1 MKIQELL
8 RQKISERRNYLAYSK
23 FLDEKRDELAKK
35 LGKEFCRI
43 SGKKDEEICYSE
55 KFQKLQKKMRKNSK
69 DRKTAGKILKGM
81 KREIKEIAKSA
92 CNRRD
97 SYPRDPFDSFFI

>member
-8 RQKISERRNYLAYSK
+8 KQKISERRNYLAYSK
-23 FLDEKRDELAKK
+23 FLDEKRDALAKK
-35 LGKEFCRI
+35 IGKEFCRI
-43 SGKKDEEICYSE
+43 AEKKGEEICYSE
-55 KFQKLQKKMRKNSK
+55 KFQKLQKKIRKNAK
-69 DRKTAGKILKGM
+69 DRKAADKILKGM
-81 KREIKEIAKSA
+81 KREIKDIAKAA

>member
-23 FLDEKRDELAKK
+23 FLDEKRDALAKK
-35 LGKEFCRI
+35 IGKEFCRI
-43 SGKKDEEICYSE
+43 AGKKSEEICYSE
-55 KFQKLQKKMRKNSK
+55 KFQKLQKKIRKNAK
-69 DRKTAGKILKGM
+69 DRKSADKSLKSM
-81 KREIKEIAKSA
+81 KREIKDIAKSA
-92 CNRRD
+92 YNRRD